1 MSCMN
6 CGGTSDVLKF
16 FNVDKELILC
26 DSCRQRL
33 ASGRLEKTVGRPT
46 LGITKK
52 VSLTLSEES
61 WKWIDEKAQGNRS
74 QFLRDLVQQ
83 SPENDWS
90 NNASLGYT
98 ILGAKKLGYTD
109 EQISQLVKAI
119 YSEFDWKSVEEAKEV
134 YNKSSF

>member
-1 MSCMN
+1 MN
-6 CGGTSDVLKF
+6 CGGTSGLLKF
-16 FNVDKELILC
+16 FNGDQELILC
-26 DSCRQRL
+26 ATCRQHI
-33 ASGRLEKTVGRPT
+33 ASGGLEKTVGRPT
-46 LGITKK
+46 LGVTKK

-61 WKWIDEKAQGNRS
+61 WKWFDEKAQGNRS

-83 SPENDWS
+83 TPENDWS

-109 EQISQLVKAI
+109 EQICQLVKAI
-119 YSEFDWKSVEEAKEV
+119 YSEFDCKSVEEAKEV

>member
-1 MSCMN
+1 MSCIN
-6 CGGTSDVLKF
+6 CGGTSDLLKF
-16 FNVDKELILC
+16 FNGDQELILC
-26 DSCRQRL
+26 ASCRQRL
-33 ASGRLEKTVGRPT
+33 ASGGLEKTVGRPT
-46 LGITKK
+46 LGVTKK

-61 WKWIDEKAQGNRS
+61 WKWFDEKARGNRS

-90 NNASLGYT
+90 NNAS
-98 ILGAKKLGYTD
+98 LGYTD

>member
-1 MSCMN
+1 MACMN
-6 CGGTSDVLKF
+6 CGGTSDLLKF
-16 FNVDKELILC
+16 FNGDQELIMC
-26 DSCRQRL
+26 ATCRQRL
-33 ASGRLEKTVGRPT
+33 ASGGLEKTVGRPT
-46 LGITKK
+46 LGVTKK

-61 WKWIDEKAQGNRS
+61 WKWFDEKAQGNRS

-83 SPENDWS
+83 SPESDWS

-98 ILGAKKLGYTD
+98 ILGAEKLGYTD

>member
-6 CGGTSDVLKF
+6 CGGTSDVHKF
-16 FNVDKELILC
+16 FNEDQELIFC
-26 DSCRQRL
+26 ATCRQRL
-33 ASGRLEKTVGRPT
+33 LSDGLEKTVGRPT
-46 LGITKK
+46 LGVTKK

-61 WKWIDEKAQGNRS
+61 WKWFDEKAQGNRS

-90 NNASLGYT
+90 NSASLGYT

-134 YNKSSF
+134 YNKSPF